1 MGDVHRMPAA
11 VTHRLCPGCGFRID
25 QNRVDMMR
33 FDAPFPRCGEHQISK
48 FQPLNWR
55 KASTGGGDDAE

>member
-1 MGDVHRMPAA
+1 M
-11 VTHRLCPGCGFRID
+11 ID

-33 FDAPFPRCGEHQISK
+33 FDAPCPRCGEHQISK

-55 KASTGGGDDAE
+55 KASRGGGDDAE